1 MDFRD
6 RIRVWKET
14 KEAAS
19 AYTYTSRPA
28 EKFTYDEGLRVRGG
42 TVGHTSITVVNQDS
56 IEAGRELQI
65 RGLRPLVLIFAD
77 HRFAGGDVQ
86 NGSGA
91 QEESLF
97 RRTNLCNFML
107 QHVHYPIFPR
117 EALVSKD
124 VTVFRDTEAR
134 SCQWIEPYTM
144 DFIACPALHNPRLID
159 GNLSESDI
167 DELRL
172 KLRLIFQVAY
182 ACKNNA
188 LVLGPMGCGA
198 WRSPPE
204 QVARIMKEE
213 LDLVHGAFDHV
224 TLACLEVNQ
233 SDYIVR
239 NRDKPASNYSVFKH
253 VFDATPC
260 LSATI

>member
-6 RIRVWKET
+6 RIRIWNET
-14 KEAAS
+14 REAAS
-19 AYTYTSRPA
+19 AYTSRPA
-28 EKFTYDEGLRVRGG
+28 EKFSYDENLHVKASGQ
-42 TVGHTSITVVNQDS
+42 TSVAVLNQDS
-56 IEAGRELQI
+56 IEAGRELQL

-77 HRFAGGDVQ
+77 HRFAGGDVK

-107 QHVHYPIFPR
+107 QHVHYPIFPK
-117 EALVSKD
+117 EALLSKD

-134 SCQWIEPYTM
+134 NCEWIEPFRM

-159 GNLSESDI
+159 GSLSESDANEI
-167 DELRL
+167 RM

-182 ACKNNA
+182 KCKHNA

-204 QVARIMKEE
+204 QVAQIMKEE
-213 LDLVHGAFDHV
+213 IELVHGAFDHV
-224 TLACLEVNQ
+224 TVACLEVQQ

-239 NRDKPASNYSVFKH
+239 NRDKAISNYHVFKQ
-253 VFDATPC
+253 VFDA
-260 LSATI
+260 